1 MRLNASQHVAIQQ
14 AARETLPAGTAVYL
28 FGSRTDDARRGGDI
42 DLLVESPSELAPQE
56 AIKRRT
62 RFAAHLYR
70 LLDEQRIDILMAQR
84 GQTDVS
90 PVVQSARRH
99 GIKLVET

>member
-1 MRLNASQHVAIQQ
+1 MRLNASQRIAIQQ
-14 AARETLPAGTAVYL
+14 AAREALPAGTAVYL

-42 DLLVESPSELAPQE
+42 DLLVESAPELAPLELVQ
-56 AIKRRT
+56 RRT
-62 RFAAHLYR
+62 RFAARLYR